1 MCIASHTAIINV
13 TWYNYSVIVDS
24 KSLVPDRF
32 LLICIHYH
40 HVVTPVYRHW
50 EEEKEEEEGE
60 KQEEEGEEVK
70 RKRLI
75 VVVDSLMT
83 LRLRILTV

>member
-1 MCIASHTAIINV
+1 M
-13 TWYNYSVIVDS
+13 YSVIVDS
-24 KSLVPDRF
+24 RSLVPDRF

-40 HVVTPVYRHW
+40 HGVTPVYRHW